1 MQMYDEDVVCFF
13 VNKLTPKNKQK
24 FIDDTREYFGLFMCP
39 KWGTKTMY
47 PKWGTN
53 RVHNGVQNGVQR

>member
-1 MQMYDEDVVCFF
+1 MQMYDEDVICLF
-13 VNKLTPKNKQK
+13 VNKLTSKKQK

-47 PKWGTN
+47 LKYLK
-53 RVHNGVQNGVQR
+53 